1 MQTISDELYRVFS
14 MVAKRTP
21 GISSAVIHNADVT
34 GAINIAAEQRDAHTA
49 AAKLFQD
56 FIDTWEPVRQDF
68 DADQDSLLDDPLE
81 Y

>member
-1 MQTISDELYRVFS
+1 MPTISDELYQLFS

-34 GAINIAAEQRDAHTA
+34 GAIYIAIEQRDSHATA
-49 AAKLFQD
+49 AKMFQD
-56 FIDTWEPVRQDF
+56 FIDTWEPVRKDF